1 MVKDTIKTAVD
12 GYSGGPVDHDLVQ
25 AALDF
30 MVAIQPSS
38 EDPDG
43 GRKYAI
49 ALDEHAATIRNAES
63 IFRAFGSSIEP
74 LTLDAMQSVF
84 YKVVKSPRY
93 SVNPDS
99 QSCVYTCLNR
109 AWRGIGPWQ
118 G

>member
-1 MVKDTIKTAVD
+1 MFKEKIKTAVD
-12 GYSGGPVDHDLVQ
+12 GYSGGPVDRDLVQ

-43 GRKYAI
+43 GRKYSI
-49 ALDEHAATIRNAES
+49 ALDQHSETIGKAQS
-63 IFRAFGSSIEP
+63 IFRAFGMMIEP
-74 LTLDAMQSVF
+74 RTLEAMQAAF
-84 YKVVKSPRY
+84 YRAVNSPRY
-93 SVNPDS
+93 SDNPDA